1 MKIYVMR
8 HGKTVWNEKQI
19 TQGQT
24 NNRLSKNGKI
34 KTQEVAQKYADTSF
48 DVIFCS
54 PLMRTMQTANIMN
67 AFHGIKIIKDAR
79 LIEIDQ
85 GIFTG
90 RSKNSLTDEEK
101 KHKLS
106 RDKKYGLETYQS
118 VQKRTKNFIEDL
130 KKLQYKS
137 VLIITHNVSASFI
150 EEIVTNKN
158 NDTNCENR
166 HFDNSEIKC
175 FDLQT

>member
-1 MKIYVMR
+1 MR
-8 HGKTVWNEKQI
+8 HGKTVWNEKGI
-19 TQGQT
+19 TQGRT

-34 KTQEVAQKYADTSF
+34 KTQEVSRKYAKTHF

-67 AFHGIKIIKDAR
+67 VFHNTKIVKDQR

-90 RSKNSLTDEEK
+90 RKKTSLTDEEK
-101 KHKLS
+101 QQKFS
-106 RDKKYGLETYQS
+106 RDKKYGMESYQS
-118 VQKRTKNFIEDL
+118 VFLRTKNFIEYL
-130 KKLQYKS
+130 IKQKYEN
-137 VLIITHNVSASFI
+137 VLIITHDSNAGFF
-150 EEIVTNKN
+150 EMIVN
-158 NDTNCENR
+158 NAKINQINFCNGER

-175 FDLQT
+175 LDL